1 MIRRSLDTYD
11 ILVGSVKEGLSST
24 LSNRSYSKVVV
35 IIDEN
40 TEDHCLPLIADVLP
54 EFTSIR
60 ISSGERHK
68 TIQTCEYIWSQM
80 IDLQLDR
87 HALVINLGGGVIGDM
102 GGFCAR
108 TYKRGIDFLQ
118 IPTTLLSQVDASVGG
133 KLGVD
138 FQGIKNIVGLFY
150 DPIAVLIDP
159 AFLSTLTSGEL
170 RSGYAEIVKHG
181 MIADVELWND
191 TKIYRPEH
199 TDWTSIVDRSVAVK
213 QQVVEIDQKE
223 GGLRKIL
230 NFGHTIGHAIETY
243 YLDGPKHLL
252 HGEAIAIGM
261 ICESYL
267 SHLVS
272 GLPLDD
278 ADHIK
283 TRLLTIYGVEDINDL
298 DIDQIFD
305 YMNNDKKNVGGEI
318 SFSLL
323 DNLGSCTWDQK
334 CDRDMIEASL
344 AFYKA

>member
-1 MIRRSLDTYD
+1 MIQRSLDTYA
-11 ILVGSVKEGLSST
+11 ILIGPVSEGLSTT
-24 LSNRSYSKVVV
+24 LAGRAYSKIVV
-35 IIDEN
+35 IVDEH
-40 TEDHCLPLIADVLP
+40 TEKDCLPLIKDVLP
-54 EFTSIR
+54 AFTVIKIR
-60 ISSGERHK
+60 SGEAHK
-68 TIQTCEYIWSQM
+68 TVRTCETIWAQM
-80 IDLQLDR
+80 IELQLDR

-138 FQGIKNIVGLFY
+138 FNGIKNIVGLFH

-159 AFLSTLTSGEL
+159 SFLKTLTEEEL

-181 MIADVELWND
+181 LIADVDLWND
-191 TKIYRPEH
+191 TKAYRPDL
-199 TDWTSIVDRSVAVK
+199 TDWTTIVDRSVAVK
-213 QQVVEIDQKE
+213 QRVVEIDQKE

-230 NFGHTIGHAIETY
+230 NFGHTVGHAIETY
-243 YLDGPKHLL
+243 YLSSPKHLL

-272 GLPLDD
+272 GLELAD

-283 TRLLTIYGVEDINDL
+283 THLQAIYGLKNINDL

-305 YMNNDKKNVGGEI
+305 YMNNDKKNVGGQI

-323 DNLGSCTWDQK
+323 DNIGSCKWDQQ

-344 AFYKA
+344 AYYSV

>member
-11 ILVGSVKEGLSST
+11 ILIGSVKEGLGAT

-35 IIDEN
+35 IVDEN
-40 TEDHCLPLIADVLP
+40 TETHCLPMITDALSK
-54 EFTSIR
+54 FTTIK
-60 ISSGERHK
+60 IKSGEKHK

-138 FQGIKNIVGLFY
+138 FQGIKNIVGLF
-150 DPIAVLIDP
+150 DNPIAVLIDP
-159 AFLSTLTSGEL
+159 GFLRTLSREEL

-181 MIADVELWND
+181 IIADLDLWND
-191 TKIYRPEH
+191 TKSFKPVH
-199 TDWTSIVDRSVAVK
+199 TDWTSIIDRSVAVK
-213 QQVVEIDQKE
+213 QKVVEVDKKE

-230 NFGHTIGHAIETY
+230 NFGHTIGHAVETY

-267 SHLVS
+267 SNLVS
-272 GLPLDD
+272 GLELDD
-278 ADHIK
+278 ADQIK
-283 TRLLTIYGVEDINDL
+283 AHLLTIYGKQDISDL
-298 DIDQIFD
+298 DIDRIFD

-318 SFSLL
+318 SFSLP
-323 DNLGSCTWDQK
+323 DRLGSCTWDQQ
-334 CDRDMIEASL
+334 CDREMIEASL
-344 AFYKA
+344 AYYSN